1 MTDPAS
7 FTNEQLARRAQR
19 GCAESFELLVR
30 RLQVPLLQ
38 FLRKKV
44 KSPDDAE
51 DILQETFVRAYQ
63 QIGRYHNRWRFSTW
77 VFTIAHHC
85 AVSHH
90 RKARAELDRISVI
103 RGSGGAASMFP
114 VDSMEDEESRRR
126 FWALAGDLLT
136 QDQFTAIWLYY
147 VEEMPAR
154 QIMQVLGCSWVSVKT
169 TLYRA
174 RRRLAPH
181 LAPWRDDSAPFPK
194 SGALI
199 PVRGAS

>member
-1 MTDPAS
+1 MTDLPS
-7 FTNEQLARRAQR
+7 VTNEQLARRAQR

-30 RLQVPLLQ
+30 RFQVPLLQ

-63 QIGRYHNRWRFSTW
+63 QLGRYRDRWRFSTW

-90 RKARAELDRISVI
+90 RKRQAETDRIAVV
-103 RGSGGAASMFP
+103 RRTGGRASSFP
-114 VDSMEDEESRRR
+114 DLSMENEESCRR
-126 FWALAGDLLT
+126 FWALAADLLT
-136 QDQFTAIWLYY
+136 EDQFTAVWLYY
-147 VEEMPAR
+147 VEEMPTR
-154 QIMQVLGCSWVSVKT
+154 QIMQVLDCSWVSVKT

-181 LAPWRDDSAPFPK
+181 VTRWRDHSAPLPG
-194 SGALI
+194 SGALAAA
-199 PVRGAS
+199 RGTS